1 MNVIDI
7 HKYLLENVNSEIDKA
22 AQRLK
27 FISAVDFIFVG
38 FLCSLYVKSEDITI
52 IKQSISTPWGAV
64 IFYMSFI
71 FFFLSFATSLYSN
84 GRILLNLIFPSCFCK
99 KTITNGVKRSK
110 CRNESDFD
118 KFLIDQIE
126 TKEKILSKLTFLK
139 PISAFLCY
147 LGASY
152 VFAFGVFSS
161 NFL

>member
-27 FISAVDFIFVG
+27 FISAVVFIFVG

-52 IKQSISTPWGAV
+52 IKQSISTPLGAV
-64 IFYMSFI
+64 FFYMSFI
-71 FFFLSFATSLYSN
+71 FFFLFFATSLYSN
-84 GRILLNLIFPSCFCK
+84 GRILLNLIFPPCFCK

-110 CRNESDFD
+110 CSNESDFD

-126 TKEKILSKLTFLK
+126 TKEKLLSKLSFLQT
-139 PISAFLCY
+139 ISAFLCY
-147 LGASY
+147 LGVSS
-152 VFAFGVFSS
+152 VFAFGVFST